1 MSAFWKIAFWK
12 KKSPDPK
19 NPAQMNDPSTIPG
32 VGTRWA
38 NNLPLYII
46 GTLILVFLLV
56 VVGVGVQ
63 RSNQGKQTPV
73 APTPQ
78 AANSS
83 ANLASELTAPY
94 RDGIIPSG
102 QSGKEA
108 APTDPKPDQAEDPQ
122 GQGQEQNQT
131 GLSLPPSESESG
143 PDMPVNQWAIYQER
157 FESLRFAAFE
167 AALKSPTSVQTDIR
181 PSSSL
186 EDTRARL
193 RDTQRELEMAGDP
206 NAVYQARMAALQ
218 GMDIG
223 TEIPSGTVEL
233 SDGRGQTGDP
243 SRFARSNTWKLDSQ
257 VELPEPYTVQAG
269 AVIPAIMISGIVSDL
284 PGQVMAQVSTNVYD
298 SPTGRHLLIPQGTR
312 LVGTY
317 DNQIAY
323 GQRRVLMAWQ
333 RLLFPDGRTLD
344 IQAMPGADSAG
355 KSGFEDRV
363 NTHFWRIFGSSVLLS
378 GVVAGVSLSQDT
390 GDYDSDRQRASDA
403 LSEALGQ
410 NLGSAI
416 AEMLRKSINIS
427 PTIEIRPGYR
437 FNVMVTKDMVFSGPY
452 RMMGQ

>member
-1 MSAFWKIAFWK
+1 MFDFL
-12 KKSPDPK
+12 KKSRALDPN
-19 NPAQMNDPSTIPG
+19 NPEQMNSPDTVPG
-32 VGTRWA
+32 SVGNRTA
-38 NNLPLYII
+38 NNRPLYII
-46 GTLILVFLLV
+46 VAIIAGFLLV
-56 VVGVGVQ
+56 VITVGVQ
-63 RSNQGKQTPV
+63 RSNRQNQPAA
-73 APTPQ
+73 APPQ
-78 AANSS
+78 QNANSAANF
-83 ANLASELTAPY
+83 ASELTAQYQPG
-94 RDGIIPSG
+94 RIIPS
-102 QSGKEA
+102 QDGKETPA
-108 APTDPKPDQAEDPQ
+108 ADPEPASEDKP
-122 GQGQEQNQT
+122 EQRNPDI
-131 GLSLPPSESESG
+131 SLPSVDTG
-143 PDMPVNQWAIYQER
+143 PDVPVNQWAIYQDR
-157 FESLRFAAFE
+157 FDSYRFAAFE
-167 AALKSPTSVQTDIR
+167 AALKSPAAVQTDMPR
-181 PSSSL
+181 SPSAQL
-186 EDTRARL
+186 GDTRTRL
-193 RDTQRELEMAGDP
+193 LDAQRELEMAGDP
-206 NAVYQARMAALQ
+206 NAAYQAHMAALQ
-218 GMDIG
+218 GTDMG
-223 TEIPSGTVEL
+223 TGGMASPRSMEL
-233 SDGRGQTGDP
+233 MGGQGQANGLGQ
-243 SRFARSNTWKLDSQ
+243 FARPNTWKLDSQ

-269 AVIPAIMISGIVSDL
+269 SVIPAIMISGIVSDL

-355 KSGFEDRV
+355 KAGFEDRV

-378 GVVAGVSLSQDT
+378 GVVAGISLSQDN
-390 GDYDSDRQRASDA
+390 GDSGSDRQRASDA

>member
-1 MSAFWKIAFWK
+1 MFDFL
-12 KKSPDPK
+12 KKSKALDPN
-19 NPAQMNDPSTIPG
+19 NPEQMNRPDTVPG
-32 VGTRWA
+32 TVGNRTA
-38 NNLPLYII
+38 NNRPLYIL
-46 GTLILVFLLV
+46 GVLIVGFILV
-56 VVGVGVQ
+56 VVTVGVQ
-63 RSNQGKQTPV
+63 RSNQQNRSVTSPPSQNV
-73 APTPQ
+73 NPAE
-78 AANSS
+78 
-83 ANLASELTAPY
+83 NLASELTAPY
-94 RDGIIPSG
+94 QPGRIIPSNPG
-102 QSGKEA
+102 EKKTPSA
-108 APTDPKPDQAEDPQ
+108 DPEPDPVEDKHEPENP
-122 GQGQEQNQT
+122 GI
-131 GLSLPPSESESG
+131 SLPPLDT
-143 PDMPVNQWAIYQER
+143 PVVAVNQWAIYQER
-157 FESLRFAAFE
+157 FDSYRFGAFE
-167 AALKSPTSVQTDIR
+167 AALKSPTSVQADMPR
-181 PSSSL
+181 SPSAQL
-186 EDTRARL
+186 GDTRTRL
-193 RDTQRELEMAGDP
+193 LDVQRELEMAGDP
-206 NAVYQARMAALQ
+206 NAAYQARMAALQ
-218 GMDIG
+218 GLDMG
-223 TEIPSGTVEL
+223 TEMPSGGTEL
-233 SDGRGQTGDP
+233 AGGQGQVNYLGQ
-243 SRFARSNTWKLDSQ
+243 FARPNTWKLGSQ

-355 KSGFEDRV
+355 KAGFGDRV

-378 GVVAGVSLSQDT
+378 GVVAGVSLSQDN
-390 GDYDSDRQRASDA
+390 GDSDSDRQRASDA

>member
-1 MSAFWKIAFWK
+1 MFGFL
-12 KKSPDPK
+12 KKSGAQAPNNPEQLNSPD
-19 NPAQMNDPSTIPG
+19 TVPG
-32 VGTRWA
+32 AVGNRTA
-38 NNLPLYII
+38 NNRPLYII
-46 GTLILVFLLV
+46 GALILTFLLV

-63 RSNQGKQTPV
+63 RSNQGKQ
-73 APTPQ
+73 APAAPSPQ

-83 ANLASELTAPY
+83 VNVASELTAPY
-94 RDGIIPSG
+94 RNGIIPSG
-102 QSGKEA
+102 QSGKET
-108 APTDPKPDQAEDPQ
+108 APTVPKPDPAEKPQ
-122 GQGQEQNQT
+122 GQGQNQNQT
-131 GLSLPPSESESG
+131 GLSLPTIESG

-157 FESLRFAAFE
+157 FDSYRLAAFE
-167 AALKSPTSVQTDIR
+167 AALKSPTAVQTDMPR
-181 PSSSL
+181 SPSAQL
-186 EDTRARL
+186 GDTRARL
-193 RDTQRELEMAGDP
+193 LDAQRELEMAGDP
-206 NAVYQARMAALQ
+206 NAAYQARMAALQ
-218 GMDIG
+218 GLDMG
-223 TEIPSGTVEL
+223 TDMPAGATEL
-233 SDGRGQTGDP
+233 MGGQGQANGLGQ
-243 SRFARSNTWKLDSQ
+243 FARPNTWKLDSR

-284 PGQVMAQVSTNVYD
+284 PGQVMAQVSMNVYD

-378 GVVAGVSLSQDT
+378 GVVAGVSLSQDN
-390 GDYDSDRQRASDA
+390 GNSDSDRQRASDA

>member
-1 MSAFWKIAFWK
+1 MFAFWK
-12 KKSPDPK
+12 KTPDPEK
-19 NPAQMNDPSTIPG
+19 PTQMNNPSTIPG
-32 VGTRWA
+32 TVGNRRA
-38 NNLPLYII
+38 NNFPLYII
-46 GTLILVFLLV
+46 GGVLLVFLLV
-56 VVGVGVQ
+56 VVSVGVQ
-63 RSNQGKQTPV
+63 RSNQEQQAPAVPSPQT
-73 APTPQ
+73 
-78 AANSS
+78 ANSS
-83 ANLASELTAPY
+83 MKLASELTAQY
-94 RDGIIPSG
+94 RDRIIPSG

-108 APTDPKPDQAEDPQ
+108 APTDPEPDPAEDPQ
-122 GQGQEQNQT
+122 GQGQDQNQT
-131 GLSLPPSESESG
+131 DLSLPPIGSESG

-157 FESLRFAAFE
+157 FDSLRFAAFE

-206 NAVYQARMAALQ
+206 GAVYQARMAALQ
-218 GMDIG
+218 GMDMG
-223 TEIPSGTVEL
+223 TEMPSTVDL
-233 SDGRGQTGDP
+233 MDGQGQTGDP
-243 SRFARSNTWKLDSQ
+243 SRFARSNIWKLDSQ
-257 VELPEPYTVQAG
+257 VGLPEPYTVQAG

-344 IQAMPGADSAG
+344 IQAMPGADSTG

-390 GDYDSDRQRASDA
+390 GDYDSDRQRAPDA

-410 NLGSAI
+410 NLGSAM
-416 AEMLRKSINIS
+416 AEMLRKSINVS

>member
-1 MSAFWKIAFWK
+1 MFGFL
-12 KKSPDPK
+12 KKSGAQAPNNPEQLNSPD
-19 NPAQMNDPSTIPG
+19 TVPG
-32 VGTRWA
+32 SVGNRTA
-38 NNLPLYII
+38 NNRPLYII
-46 GTLILVFLLV
+46 VAIITGFLLV
-56 VVGVGVQ
+56 VVSVGIQ
-63 RSNQGKQTPV
+63 RSNRQKQPAA
-73 APTPQ
+73 APPQ
-78 AANSS
+78 MNVNPAANF
-83 ANLASELTAPY
+83 ASELTAPY
-94 RDGIIPSG
+94 QPGKIIPSSQG
-102 QSGKEA
+102 AKETPPA
-108 APTDPKPDQAEDPQ
+108 DPKPDPAVDAHDQ
-122 GQGQEQNQT
+122 GPEQGKS
-131 GLSLPPSESESG
+131 GLSLPPVDTG
-143 PDMPVNQWAIYQER
+143 PDVPVNQWAIYQER
-157 FESLRFAAFE
+157 FDSYRLAAFE
-167 AALKSPTSVQTDIR
+167 AALKSPTAVQTDMPR
-181 PSSSL
+181 SPSAQL
-186 EDTRARL
+186 GDTRARL
-193 RDTQRELEMAGDP
+193 LDAQRELEMAGDP
-206 NAVYQARMAALQ
+206 NAAYQARMAALQ
-218 GMDIG
+218 GLDMGTDIPAG
-223 TEIPSGTVEL
+223 ATELMG
-233 SDGRGQTGDP
+233 GQGQANGLGQ
-243 SRFARSNTWKLDSQ
+243 FARPNTWKLDSQ

-378 GVVAGVSLSQDT
+378 GVVAGVSLSQDN
-390 GDYDSDRQRASDA
+390 GNSDSDRQRASDA